1 MRVDHCCKFAWLV
14 MSHVIVHR
22 FVSLL
27 VSTVGFVMPIR
38 ANSVKVRERRSKAT
52 DDEAAALVGGVMVKD
67 SLSSCCTCAL
77 SRLDVMVDVRTA

>member
-1 MRVDHCCKFAWLV
+1 MCAHCCKFVCLV
-14 MSHVIVHR
+14 SHVIVHR

-38 ANSVKVRERRSKAT
+38 ANSVKVRERRSKAAG
-52 DDEAAALVGGVMVKD
+52 DEPVALVDGVMEKD
-67 SLSSCCTCAL
+67 SLNSFCACAL